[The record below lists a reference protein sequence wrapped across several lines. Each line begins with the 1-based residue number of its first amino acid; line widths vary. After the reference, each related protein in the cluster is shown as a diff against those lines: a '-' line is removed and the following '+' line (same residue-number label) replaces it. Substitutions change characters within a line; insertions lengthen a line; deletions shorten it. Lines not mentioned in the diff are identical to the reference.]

1 MNNSKLKKIIKE
13 KDLINKKILIN
24 FSNIVNIIKKISST
38 IENRA
43 TVFTCGNGG
52 SAGDAQ
58 HIAAEGIVRL
68 NPKKNRK
75 PFPIINLAMDT
86 STLTAC
92 ANDYGYENIFS
103 RSFEAM
109 AKKNDLLICF
119 STSGNSKNIINVL
132 KKAKKLNISSVS
144 FLGGNGGKAKK
155 YSNLS
160 IIVPSKNVAR
170 IQETHI
176 FLGHYILDEVERYL
190 LKRKVV

>member
-13 KDLINKKILIN
+13 KDLINKKLLIN
-24 FSNIVNIIKKISST
+24 FSNIINITKKISAT

-75 PFPIINLAMDT
+75 PFPIISLAMDT

-92 ANDYGYENIFS
+92 ANDYGYKNIFS
-103 RSFEAM
+103 RPFEAM

-132 KKAKKLNISSVS
+132 KKAKKLKVSSMS
-144 FLGGNGGKAKK
+144 FLGGNGGEAKK

-170 IQETHI
+170 IQEAHI
-176 FLGHYILDEVERYL
+176 FLGHYIFDEVERYL
-190 LKRKVV
+190 LKRKVI

>member
-24 FSNIVNIIKKISST
+24 FSNIINIIKKISAT

-68 NPKKNRK
+68 NPKKNRR
-75 PFPIINLAMDT
+75 PFPIISLAMDT

>member
-1 MNNSKLKKIIKE
+1 
-13 KDLINKKILIN
+13 
-24 FSNIVNIIKKISST
+24 
-38 IENRA
+38 
-43 TVFTCGNGG
+43 
-52 SAGDAQ
+52 
-58 HIAAEGIVRL
+58 
-68 NPKKNRK
+68 
-75 PFPIINLAMDT
+75 MDT